1 MLYVFRFTYHFL
13 LSGAG
18 IFVTTIV
25 VGGVAFLSP
34 FTLTKRPFL
43 RDIIFYTF
51 AVYWTFYLLWT
62 NTVTIFMAAGK
73 TLSFILIILSLCL

>member
-1 MLYVFRFTYHFL
+1 MFSLHLPFFP
-13 LSGAG
+13 GAG

-34 FTLTKRPFL
+34 FLTLTKRPFL

-73 TLSFILIILSLCL
+73 PSRLFSLYYLSVFSI